1 MCELMKPK
9 TNNRRADGF
18 ATVDF
23 LIVAV
28 IILIIVTYAWTAV
41 MQAQRWQARE
51 GAARQFAGFVERAR
65 SDSTR
70 RRATDPRQ
78 MAQITVLNETYYSVT
93 IDQDGDGAL
102 DVPRVVSLQQLTID
116 GPYPRT
122 YMFDRT
128 GKAVDSSG
136 NAIQQTVVTFA
147 NRSGKSVVKVSDDGQ
162 AAPSPSQG
170 DNSKK

>member
-1 MCELMKPK
+1 MKPK
-9 TNNRRADGF
+9 TNNRRVDGF

-51 GAARQFAGFVERAR
+51 GAARQFASFIERAR

-70 RRATDPRQ
+70 RRATDAKQ
-78 MAQITVLNETYYSVT
+78 MAQVTILNNSFYSVT
-93 IDQDGDGAL
+93 VDENGDGAL
-102 DVPRVVSLQQLTID
+102 DAPRVVSLHEQQLTID

>member
-1 MCELMKPK
+1 
-9 TNNRRADGF
+9 
-18 ATVDF
+18 
-23 LIVAV
+23 
-28 IILIIVTYAWTAV
+28 
-41 MQAQRWQARE
+41 
-51 GAARQFAGFVERAR
+51 
-65 SDSTR
+65 
-70 RRATDPRQ
+70 
-78 MAQITVLNETYYSVT
+78 MAQVTVLNESFYSLTV
-93 IDQDGDGAL
+93 DENGDGVL
-102 DVPRVVSLQQLTID
+102 DAPRVVSLHEQQLTID